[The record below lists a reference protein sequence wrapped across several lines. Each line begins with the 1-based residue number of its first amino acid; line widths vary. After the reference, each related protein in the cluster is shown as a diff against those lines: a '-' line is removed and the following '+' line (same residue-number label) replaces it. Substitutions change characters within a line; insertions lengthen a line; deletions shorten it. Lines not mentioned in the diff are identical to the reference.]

1 LLSVDQRIVD
11 TAAGGL
17 AVSVNPGVVWRLG
30 YRPKPW
36 AWTPWQY
43 VGDTGRFTGR
53 WDDPLGSFRTVY
65 AGRNLLACLLEVLAG
80 FRPDPLLGEDLA
92 GIVEDPEDAQVY
104 PTQPPGTVPLSW
116 LTPRQSSTATLSGIF
131 CAVTDKE
138 SLPTLRT
145 VFLSTALRYG
155 LADLDAGALRLSA
168 PRALTQHIAAWLY
181 DLHDGG
187 GDLIDGVQFESRH
200 GDGLTLWAIFE
211 RGADPEVS
219 LQLNEIR
226 AVPLPPEHHD
236 LAEAFRLHHLTWA
249 TAE

>member
-1 LLSVDQRIVD
+1 
-11 TAAGGL
+11 
-17 AVSVNPGVVWRLG
+17 
-30 YRPKPW
+30 
-36 AWTPWQY
+36 
-43 VGDTGRFTGR
+43 
-53 WDDPLGSFRTVY
+53 
-65 AGRNLLACLLEVLAG
+65 LLACLLEVLAG
-80 FRPDPLLGEDLA
+80 FRPDPLLTEDLA

-116 LTPRQSSTATLSGIF
+116 LTPRQASTATLSGIF

-168 PRALTQHIAAWLY
+168 SRALTQHIAAWLY

-219 LQLNEIR
+219 LQLSQIR

-236 LAEAFRLHHLTWA
+236 LADAVRLHHLAWA
-249 TAE
+249 TTE

>member
-1 LLSVDQRIVD
+1 
-11 TAAGGL
+11 
-17 AVSVNPGVVWRLG
+17 VSVNPGVVWRLG

>member
-1 LLSVDQRIVD
+1 MDQRIVD

-17 AVSVNPGVVWRLG
+17 AVSVNPGVVWRVG

-65 AGRNLLACLLEVLAG
+65 AGRDLLACLLEVLAG

>member
-1 LLSVDQRIVD
+1 M
-11 TAAGGL
+11 
-17 AVSVNPGVVWRLG
+17 SVNPGVVWRLG

>member
-1 LLSVDQRIVD
+1 
-11 TAAGGL
+11 
-17 AVSVNPGVVWRLG
+17 VSVNPGVVWRVG

-65 AGRNLLACLLEVLAG
+65 AGRDLLACLLEVLAG

>member
-1 LLSVDQRIVD
+1 M
-11 TAAGGL
+11 
-17 AVSVNPGVVWRLG
+17 SVNPGVVWRVG

-65 AGRNLLACLLEVLAG
+65 AGRDLLACLLEVLAG

>member
-1 LLSVDQRIVD
+1 VDQRIVD
-11 TAAGGL
+11 IAAGGL
-17 AVSVNPGVVWRLG
+17 AVTVNPGVVWRVG
-30 YRPKPW
+30 YRQEPW

-53 WDDPLGSFRTVY
+53 WDDPLGSFRTLY
-65 AGRNLLACLLEVLAG
+65 AGRDLLACLLEVLAG
-80 FRPDPLLGEDLA
+80 FRPDPLLGEELA

-116 LTPRQSSTATLSGIF
+116 LTPRQASAATLSGTF

-138 SLPTLRT
+138 SLPTLRNA
-145 VFLSTALRYG
+145 FLSTARRYG

-168 PRALTQHIAAWLY
+168 PRALTQRIAAWLY
-181 DLHDGG
+181 DLHDDVGY
-187 GDLIDGVQFESRH
+187 LIDGVQFESRH

-219 LQLNEIR
+219 LQLSGIR
-226 AVPLPPEHHD
+226 PVPLPPEHHD